1 MDKIK
6 EFAEKC
12 KIVTTITIV
21 YKELYGRLIEKKT
34 RKNTIQLFK
43 LGRAENQPKSNLP
56 NNPYAD
62 PIL

>member
-21 YKELYGRLIEKKT
+21 YKEFYGRLIEKKT
-34 RKNTIQLFK
+34 RKKI
-43 LGRAENQPKSNLP
+43 PSDCSNLEELK
-56 NNPYAD
+56 
-62 PIL
+62 IS

>member
-21 YKELYGRLIEKKT
+21 YKELYGRLIEKKHA
-34 RKNTIQLFK
+34 KI
-43 LGRAENQPKSNLP
+43 PSDCSNLEELK
-56 NNPYAD
+56 
-62 PIL
+62 IS